1 MSARLYDGV
10 KVEMSLGDLS
20 MIHNAANCWEIADE
34 KREALEKRN
43 AELLKEC
50 EIQAREINQLRSRIM
65 EAEKELAAWNTAQ
78 NADKPE
84 AKARAYLEEHN
95 TPFESSDADKACE
108 VIRALLAAKPEV
120 EKPREVSPLLRQR
133 IENAKDVLDHID
145 PVVADCNGSFGEVA
159 GDRFYAVYKTLQE
172 LYDVTRAEVQ

>member
-43 AELLKEC
+43 AGLLKEC
-50 EIQAREINQLRSRIM
+50 EAQAREINQLRSRIM
-65 EAEKELAAWNTAQ
+65 EAEKELATWKQAA

-84 AKARAYLEEHN
+84 ADALAYLEEHN
-95 TPFESSDADKACE
+95 TPFEGIDVDKACE
-108 VIRALLAAKPEV
+108 VIRALLKKKVGAPV
-120 EKPREVSPLLRQR
+120 GSD
-133 IENAKDVLDHID
+133 NAEGL
-145 PVVADCNGSFGEVA
+145 S
-159 GDRFYAVYKTLQE
+159 
-172 LYDVTRAEVQ
+172 

>member
-34 KREALEKRN
+34 KREALGKRN

-50 EIQAREINQLRSRIM
+50 ETQAREINQLRSRIM

-84 AKARAYLEEHN
+84 EAAYAYLHEHD
-95 TPFESSDADKACE
+95 TPFEDNSVDEACE
-108 VIRALLAAKPEV
+108 VIRALLSKKSAAPV
-120 EKPREVSPLLRQR
+120 ETPAAPASKEDA
-133 IENAKDVLDHID
+133 I
-145 PVVADCNGSFGEVA
+145 
-159 GDRFYAVYKTLQE
+159 
-172 LYDVTRAEVQ
+172 

>member
-50 EIQAREINQLRSRIM
+50 EIQALEINQLRSRIM
-65 EAEKELAAWNTAQ
+65 EAENELATWKQAA

-84 AKARAYLEEHN
+84 ADALAYLEEHN
-95 TPFESSDADKACE
+95 TPFEGNDVDKACE
-108 VIRALLAAKPEV
+108 VIRALLKKKVDAPV
-120 EKPREVSPLLRQR
+120 GSD
-133 IENAKDVLDHID
+133 NAEGL
-145 PVVADCNGSFGEVA
+145 S
-159 GDRFYAVYKTLQE
+159 
-172 LYDVTRAEVQ
+172 